1 MIKSQRDSDTGEM
14 AMTLTECLTGL
25 QTRIHSRAVRHSLGE
40 KTALISKVQDFV
52 SGIFIANVTV
62 HGLYG
67 TKQLLS
73 FFLFFQNPS
82 TAFADQQTA
91 LGK

>member
-14 AMTLTECLTGL
+14 ATTLTECLTGL
-25 QTRIHSRAVRHSLGE
+25 QTHIHSRAVRESLGE

-67 TKQLLS
+67 TKQLA
-73 FFLFFQNPS
+73 FLFSILSESFNS
-82 TAFADQQTA
+82 FC
-91 LGK
+91 